1 MKQLFDLQPQT
12 FFTSDLSEKLS
23 LTKKPNNCR
32 QAIPINETY
41 YIEANL
47 DNKGKFDRIKRAL
60 TVFDFE
66 EELTIKYKE

>member
-1 MKQLFDLQPQT
+1 MKELFYLQPQT
-12 FFTSDLSEKLS
+12 FFTSDLSEKLN
-23 LTKKPNNCR
+23 LTKDPKNCR

-47 DNKGKFDRIKRAL
+47 DNKGKFDRIKRTL
-60 TVFDFE
+60 TVFGFE